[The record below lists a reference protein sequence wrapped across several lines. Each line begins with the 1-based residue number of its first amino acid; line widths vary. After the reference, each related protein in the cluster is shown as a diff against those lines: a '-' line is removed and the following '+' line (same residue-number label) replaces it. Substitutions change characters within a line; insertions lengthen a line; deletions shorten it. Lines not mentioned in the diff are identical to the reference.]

1 MYSEVNIRKKYYKQ
15 AINFYS
21 SFLEKG
27 FDVVSLSLLEEYKKD
42 YLCFIEDCKDED
54 FRELFEDIISSFEEE
69 DPSVGVYPYTNIPD
83 FLEDCMA
90 EGMFIKFYHF
100 ELLGKTDVVIIH
112 KKTGKVYRFYL
123 KEYKTPI
130 RVVDYKWNL
139 VKVGW
144 YKKG

>member
-1 MYSEVNIRKKYYKQ
+1 MYSEVNNRKEYFKK
-15 AINFYS
+15 AISFYLNF
-21 SFLEKG
+21 LDKDV
-27 FDVVSLSLLEEYKKD
+27 DVVYLLEEYKKD

-54 FRELFEDIISSFEEE
+54 FREFFEDIISFFEEE
-69 DPSVGVYPYTNIPD
+69 DSSVGLYPYTNIPD
-83 FLEDCMA
+83 FLEDCRV
-90 EGMFIKFYHF
+90 EGWFKSYHF

-112 KKTGKVYRFYL
+112 KKTGKIYRFYL

-139 VKVGW
+139 IKVGW

>member
-1 MYSEVNIRKKYYKQ
+1 MYSEVNNRKKYFKQ

-27 FDVVSLSLLEEYKKD
+27 FDVVPLSLLEEYKKD

-54 FRELFEDIISSFEEE
+54 FRELFEDIISFFEEE
-69 DPSVGVYPYTNIPD
+69 DPSVGLYPYTNIPD
-83 FLEDCMA
+83 FLVDCRS
-90 EGMFIKFYHF
+90 EGFFKPYHF

-123 KEYKTPI
+123 KEYKTPN

-139 VKVGW
+139 IKVMQ